1 MQITAII
8 LFRLILYDEPVYE
21 DVSGSVTAYGYIESI
36 KERDKGITVT
46 VYNVNVTEAVS
57 YTHLDVYKRQEYL
70 LLHMPI

>member
-46 VYNVNVTEAVS
+46 VYNVDLKFLKEINFL
-57 YTHLDVYKRQEYL
+57 YIIHHRIIL
-70 LLHMPI
+70 